1 MNDRIRIIFLAELV
15 KGWPTF
21 GIDFRDFNK
30 LPVIHPTDVDIIV
43 EVDRT
48 RRLGSNLRELKTRL
62 RKDENLG
69 RNGNL
74 QLLQEGTK
82 IAIAFVVIQN
92 NFVGLDLL
100 GKISD
105 RIGAFLFSKSTSRG
119 GYQNSK
125 SNDQYSCRP
134 KKIHD

>member
-1 MNDRIRIIFLAELV
+1 
-15 KGWPTF
+15 
-21 GIDFRDFNK
+21 
-30 LPVIHPTDVDIIV
+30 
-43 EVDRT
+43 
-48 RRLGSNLRELKTRL
+48 LKTRL

-100 GKISD
+100 GKLSD
-105 RIGAFLFSKSTSRG
+105 RIGAFLFSKSASGG
-119 GYQNSK
+119 GY
-125 SNDQYSCRP
+125 
-134 KKIHD
+134 